1 MNIDKFVK
9 NLHKIN
15 NFDSWDKPKGKL
27 TKIEK
32 DILLEYIRKMYKA
45 VFDDSVVVETKEII
59 NLPPVIET
67 QKIVKEQESKVIDI
81 DEQNEIQTTVNVQE
95 KVAEIKQEIKIEEIP
110 VKVEEIVL
118 ESKPVENKVEES
130 KSKALHTG
138 FSDEFMSIFKD
149 FTSKE
154 LSEKLSMLP
163 VKDLKKA
170 FGLNEKIFT
179 INELFNGDSANF
191 DKVLDEMNQL
201 NSVAEAKEYI
211 IINIANRF
219 KWDND
224 HKIKKAEQFFR
235 TIRRRYIS

>member
-9 NLHKIN
+9 NLNKIN
-15 NFDSWDKPKGKL
+15 NFDSWENPKGNL

-45 VFDDSVVVETKEII
+45 VYDDSVVVKERENKTLLHREETPIIEKVQEVKAIEI
-59 NLPPVIET
+59 EE
-67 QKIVKEQESKVIDI
+67 K
-81 DEQNEIQTTVNVQE
+81 NEIQTPTIEHLEIAEV
-95 KVAEIKQEIKIEEIP
+95 KKEIKKEEIP
-110 VKVEEIVL
+110 VKMEDVVFE
-118 ESKPVENKVEES
+118 P
-130 KSKALHTG
+130 KSTEVKTDKLKNTSHI
-138 FSDEFMSIFKD
+138 SYSVEFMSIFKD

-163 VKDLKKA
+163 IKDLKKA

-179 INELFNGDSANF
+179 INELFNGDSVSF
-191 DKVLDEMNQL
+191 DRVMDDLNQL
-201 NSVAEAKEYI
+201 GSTNEAKEYI
-211 IINIANRF
+211 IDKIAEKFN
-219 KWDND
+219 WDNE

>member
-9 NLHKIN
+9 NLNKIN

-45 VFDDSVVVETKEII
+45 VYDDSVIVEEKEIKSATSVKAI
-59 NLPPVIET
+59 PKIEKET
-67 QKIVKEQESKVIDI
+67 SSIVMEEKP
-81 DEQNEIQTTVNVQE
+81 EIQTPVKEME
-95 KVAEIKQEIKIEEIP
+95 KVAEIKQEIKIEEKP
-110 VKVEEIVL
+110 VKVEEIVV
-118 ESKPVENKVEES
+118 ESKPVEIKVDDAKNKP
-130 KSKALHTG
+130 LNID

-163 VKDLKKA
+163 IKDLKKA

-179 INELFNGDSANF
+179 INELFNGDNAFF
-191 DKVLDEMNQL
+191 DKIMDEMNQL
-201 NSVAEAKEYI
+201 NSAEEAKKYI
-211 IINIANRF
+211 ITNIAKRF
-219 KWDND
+219 NWDSDN
-224 HKIKKAEQFFR
+224 KIKKAEQFFR